1 MSRTTMTLEDL
12 QKHWREIKVEPKS
25 REELLN
31 MTRGWNI
38 HRIRK
43 MRIQLV
49 IECLFTVLFAFTV
62 MGLSNLLAGSP
73 WLTVLFVA
81 CCVSFVF
88 TDFLAYLYLAVL
100 TPGASIQK
108 MLEKFYRR
116 MKLLVN
122 ISNLTNISTVICAFL
137 IFNQAP
143 PLEEPNSMIW
153 SFVVVLALT
162 GAWVYSRKWSNITA
176 QLKTDLDE
184 FDKIEKESNG

>member
-1 MSRTTMTLEDL
+1 MTLEDL